1 MPSPSVIYKP
11 ASGAGYDFELK
22 STPIASKSDWGI
34 DTLTAEY
41 QGAMPGLVAYVAGL
55 AQGQTYTYNGQTW
68 YLQTWSDDKDTTYP
82 TVTLTYKGLFSGI
95 PSPLVTGQTIVQSGT
110 ISCTSPSVASRTF
123 SYYTRQ
129 TTTRY
134 ISFSRPVLPTYT
146 TPDIPYTPFIYK
158 SEIREE
164 NGTIYPGS
172 APAPLVVAL
181 TPGAPTPQTTMNC
194 NEIIAGVALFE
205 CEEICTV
212 LLPSN

>member
-1 MPSPSVIYKP
+1 MSSVIYRP
-11 ASGAGYDFELK
+11 SSGVGYDFELK
-22 STPIASKSDWGI
+22 HTPIATKSDWGI
-34 DTLTAEY
+34 DTLTAEFS
-41 QGAMPGLVAYVAGL
+41 GALPGLVAFVAAL
-55 AQGQTYTYNGQTW
+55 EQGQTTTYNGQTF
-68 YLQTWSDDKDTTYP
+68 YLQSWSDDKDTTYP
-82 TVTLTYKGLFSGI
+82 TVTLTYKGLFAGI
-95 PSPLVTGQTIVQSGT
+95 PLPLVSGQTIVQSGT

-134 ISFSRPVLPTYT
+134 ISTSRPEIPTYT
-146 TPDIPYTPFIYK
+146 TPDILYTPLIYK

-172 APAPLVVAL
+172 APANLVAAL
-181 TPGAPTPQTTMNC
+181 TPGDPTFQTTMNC
-194 NEIIAGVALFE
+194 NQIIAGVPLFE

>member
-1 MPSPSVIYKP
+1 MPAPTVIYKP

-34 DTLTAEY
+34 DTLTAEFS
-41 QGAMPGLVAYVAGL
+41 GALPGLVTFVAAL
-55 AQGQTYTYNGQTW
+55 AQGQTRTYNGQTF
-68 YLQTWSDDKDTTYP
+68 YLQSWSDDKDTTYP

-95 PSPLVTGQTIVQSGT
+95 PSPLVSGQTIVQSGT

-134 ISFSRPVLPTYT
+134 ISTSRPVLPTYT

-172 APAPLVVAL
+172 APAALVTAL
-181 TPGAPTPQTTMNC
+181 TPGDPTPQTTMNC
-194 NEIIAGVALFE
+194 NEIIAGVPLFE

>member
-1 MPSPSVIYKP
+1 MPSTTYVPS
-11 ASGAGYDFELK
+11 SGATYNFSLK
-22 STPIASKSDWGI
+22 STPIAAKADWGI
-34 DTLTAEY
+34 DTLTVEMW
-41 QGAMPGLVAYVAGL
+41 GAQPGLVAYVAGL
-55 AQGQTYTYNGQTW
+55 AQGTTYTYNSQTW
-68 YLQTWSDDKDTTYP
+68 YLQSWSDDKDTVYP

-110 ISCTSPSVASRTF
+110 ISCTSPSSASRTF

-134 ISFSRPVLPTYT
+134 ISTSRPTVPTYT
-146 TPDIPYTPFIYK
+146 TTDIPYTPFIYK

-172 APAPLVVAL
+172 APAPLVAAL
-181 TPGAPTPQTTMNC
+181 TPGAATPQTTMSC
-194 NEIIAGVALFE
+194 TEIIAGTALFE
-205 CEEICTV
+205 CEEVCTL